1 MSEKMTRRTF
11 AKTTAAA
18 ATLGLTAARTTRVLG
33 ANGRIRLGVIG
44 VGLRGGQLMD
54 AFLKHA
60 DIEIV
65 AMCDVCKSTLEQ
77 ANAKWAEGKAAT
89 YGDFRKLIDRKDVD
103 AVVIAAPD
111 HWHAIQMITAC
122 DAGKDVY
129 CEKPLSITVREGRRM
144 VEAARRNKR
153 VVQVGTQRR
162 SAEVYAQAAELIS
175 SGKLGKVTVGR
186 AYDTTNMYPK
196 GIGKAKATDPP
207 EGLDWDM
214 WLGPRPL
221 RPYQDNI
228 TPFKF
233 RWWRLYSSRLADN
246 GTHFL
251 DIMRW
256 LSGDDPAPARICA
269 LGGKY
274 AVDDD
279 RTVPDTVE
287 AMFEFPSGC
296 LVTFAQY
303 EASGHR
309 GLPRAAF
316 VELRGTQGALYANTG
331 WLEVMPERGGRFQ
344 DDPEPRM
351 EPIKRTIPEP
361 NHTVLHT
368 RNFLDC
374 VKSRGKPNADVETGH
389 RSTTMSHLAN
399 IALAT
404 ESLIKWDAEREVITN
419 NEEAN
424 ELLDY
429 EYRKPWKLG

>member
-1 MSEKMTRRTF
+1 MSKSITRRTF
-11 AKTTAAA
+11 TKATAA
-18 ATLGLTAARTTRVLG
+18 ATLGLATAGATRVLG
-33 ANGRIRLGVIG
+33 ANDRIRLGVIG

-54 AFLKHA
+54 AFLQHDDA
-60 DIEIV
+60 QIV

-77 ANAKWAEGKAAT
+77 ANQKWADGKAAT
-89 YGDFRKLIDRKDVD
+89 CGDFRKLIERNDVD
-103 AVVIAAPD
+103 AVVVATPD

-129 CEKPLSITVREGRRM
+129 CEKPMSKTIHEGRRM
-144 VEAARRNKR
+144 VEAAKRNNR
-153 VVQVGTQRR
+153 VVQIGTQRR
-162 SAEVYAQAAELIS
+162 SAKVYAEAAELIA

-186 AYDTTNMYPK
+186 AYSISNMYPK
-196 GIGKAKATDPP
+196 GMGKAKPSKPP
-207 EGLDWDM
+207 NDLDWDM
-214 WLGPRPL
+214 WLGPRPM
-221 RPYQDNI
+221 RPYQSNI

-233 RWWRLYSSRLADN
+233 RWWNLYSSHITDN

-256 LSGDDPAPARICA
+256 LIGDLAPARICA

-279 RTVPDTVE
+279 RTIPDTLE
-287 AMFEFPSGC
+287 AMFEFASGR
-296 LVTFAQY
+296 LIMFATY

-309 GLPRAAF
+309 GLPRSAF

-344 DDPEPRM
+344 GDRKPRM
-351 EPIKRTIPEP
+351 EPIKRKFSEP
-361 NHTVLHT
+361 SHTVQHT

-389 RSTTMSHLAN
+389 RSTTMSNLAN
-399 IALAT
+399 ISLAT
-404 ESLIKWDAEREVITN
+404 HSLLQWDAQRERITN
-419 NEEAN
+419 NQAAN
-424 ELLDY
+424 ELLHY